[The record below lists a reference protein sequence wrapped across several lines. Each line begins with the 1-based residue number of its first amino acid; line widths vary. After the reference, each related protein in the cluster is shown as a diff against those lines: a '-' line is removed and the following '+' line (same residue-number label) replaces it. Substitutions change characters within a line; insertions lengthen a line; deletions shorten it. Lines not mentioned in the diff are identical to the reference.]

1 MKIMLDP
8 GHAGRTVDPGAV
20 HAKSGLQE
28 ADVVL
33 VVARLVKKYLVAVG
47 HEVQMTRSTWEDVKT
62 DELSY
67 RTSVSNEWGAD
78 VFVSLHCNSA
88 ENKEAKGFEVWTS
101 PGNTQGDRLASYIY
115 EEIHKEFSDRRGRT
129 DYSDGDAD
137 KESRFYVLVYTDA
150 PACLIEMA
158 FISNADE
165 AALLGNLTWQE
176 RYAKAIARGIT
187 DYAAALSKGL

>member
-1 MKIMLDP
+1 MLDP

-33 VVARLVKKYLVAVG
+33 VVAQLVKKYLTAAG
-47 HEVQMTRSTWEDVKT
+47 HEVQLTRNTWEDKKA

-67 RTSVSNEWGAD
+67 RTALSNEWEAD

-101 PGNTQGDRLASYIY
+101 PGNTRGDRLASYIY

-137 KESRFYVLVYTDA
+137 KESHFYVLVYTAA

-158 FISNADE
+158 FISNDEE
-165 AALLGNLTWQE
+165 AAMLENLTWQD

-187 DYAAALSKGL
+187 DYAAEISKGL